1 MININSKTI
10 TNSPYLQFNIVKLLK
25 NLQLF
30 YYIQLSL
37 FIKSVENDNS

>member
-1 MININSKTI
+1 MININSKII

-37 FIKSVENDNS
+37 FIISVENDNS